1 MTNNNKYSTY
11 LAWFGVLAMTVALA
25 VYAYLG
31 FFTRYMGDD
40 YCLLFD
46 LQSNDVFTNSWNK
59 YLYKSNRFSN
69 LFILGF
75 WELFPNNIAFVP
87 ALHVLIWA
95 CGLYWL
101 LTELNKLFGLKIE
114 TPFRLS
120 AAEAIIL
127 FSFYTAP
134 NVFQVLYWR
143 PGQVSY
149 LTPIVIFTLISA
161 WLVKLIRGQRSN
173 LWLAALFAFLAFF
186 NGGLSETLG
195 VSHISILALAITG
208 VYFFDKSPR
217 RKPALTLMTALLIG
231 AILAVLVMFMS
242 PANEVRIN
250 DENGPPSVATVLV
263 RDLGFSLLFLR
274 IAVTNLPLPI
284 LALLAVSGLLSY
296 LFFLE
301 REKGKYDPRFNWVFL
316 LIPVLLYGLIFAAF
330 APSSYG
336 QSYPL
341 ERVRFPAHYLLVL
354 ALIAFGICA
363 GYVLSFIKLPSFTRY
378 AAAALAFVA
387 LLYPFWM
394 TRQPLST
401 HEERRLA
408 ALRWDEREQ
417 MIYDMKAAGTQ
428 DIVIPGLDGY
438 EGTKELDVRPYFWV
452 NMCAAQVYDVHSIS
466 AVSIEEEHILEYFSE

>member
-1 MTNNNKYSTY
+1 MISDNKTLTY
-11 LAWFGVLAMTVALA
+11 LAWLGVFAMTAALA
-25 VYAYLG
+25 VYAYIGL
-31 FFTRYMGDD
+31 FTRYMGDD

-46 LQSNDVFTNSWNK
+46 LHSNNVFMNSWNK

-69 LFILGF
+69 LFVLGF

-87 ALHVLIWA
+87 ALHVLLWTF
-95 CGLYWL
+95 GLFWL
-101 LTELNKLFGLKIE
+101 LTELNKLFGLKVE
-114 TPFRLS
+114 LPFRLFI
-120 AAEAIIL
+120 AETIIL
-127 FSFYTAP
+127 FSFFTTP

-149 LTPIVIFTLISA
+149 LTPIVIFTFISA
-161 WLVKLIRGQRSN
+161 WLVKLVREGKTPIH
-173 LWLAALFAFLAFF
+173 LAAVFAFLAFF

-195 VSHISILALAITG
+195 VSHISILSLAILC
-208 VYFFDKSPR
+208 VYLFDKSPR

-231 AILAVLVMFMS
+231 AILAVVVMFLS

-250 DENGPPSVATVLV
+250 DENGPPSFTTVLL

-274 IAVTNLPLPI
+274 ISVTNLPLPI
-284 LALLAVSGLLSY
+284 VALLAISALLSY
-296 LFFLE
+296 LFFLDKD
-301 REKGKYDPRFNWVFL
+301 KGRFDPRFNWIFL
-316 LIPVLLYGLIFAAF
+316 FIPVLLYGLIFAAF

-363 GYVLSFIKLPSFTRY
+363 GYVLSFVKLPSFMRY
-378 AAAALAFVA
+378 VVVVLAFIT

-401 HEERRLA
+401 YEERRLF

-417 MIYDMKAAGTQ
+417 MIYDLKAEGVQ
-428 DIVIPGLDGY
+428 DLVIPGLDGY

-466 AVSIEEEHILEYFSE
+466 AISVEEEDVLYYFSE